1 MKHIEGIFMKN
12 KKSVLPISILIAS
25 IFILIFSLIALVL
38 SYDLAQIID
47 VIGIRIA
54 ALVIAFASF
63 GSSSF
68 FSYIIYTHNR
78 TVSQI
83 NDDLNRRAEL
93 FRELQFASS
102 NYTIIEFMDRM
113 LIYDESS
120 RYVERFLQR
129 RKLDFHMIDSKITL
143 KDVLENVSD
152 YQFISIRI
160 PFRVI
165 EGKVVANI
173 ELDKLSF
180 DRENTRFE
188 FVSVDSSPATQ
199 AFILY
204 NELTKRNNLIMNLIV
219 KKSDRF
225 FVSNQINVFSKIK
238 VSLGI
243 TSLLSVKVKGINELY
258 FTNPEQIEGDG
269 TNTYKIVSSNFTLT
283 DFPKIEHNRLS
294 S

>member
-1 MKHIEGIFMKN
+1 MNN
-12 KKSVLPISILIAS
+12 KKSILPISILIAS
-25 IFILIFSLIALVL
+25 LLILIFSLVALVL
-38 SYDLAQIID
+38 SYDLAAIID

-78 TVSQI
+78 TVSNI

-102 NYTIIEFMDRM
+102 NYSIIEFMDRM
-113 LIYDESS
+113 LIYEESS
-120 RYVERFLQR
+120 RYVERFLL
-129 RKLDFHMIDSKITL
+129 KNKTDFHMIDNKIDYS
-143 KDVLENVSD
+143 DVQKNVND

-173 ELDKLSF
+173 ALEKLSF
-180 DRENTRFE
+180 DRENKRFE
-188 FVSVDSSPATQ
+188 FISLESKTSTQ
-199 AFILY
+199 SFILY

-219 KKSDRF
+219 KKSDKF
-225 FVSNQINVFSKIK
+225 FISNQINVFSKIK
-238 VSLGI
+238 VNLNI
-243 TSLLSVKVKGINELY
+243 TSLLSVQVKGINELY

-283 DFPKIEHNRLS
+283 EFPKIEHSRLNS
-294 S
+294 